1 MEEISESTE
10 VQRCAAPAP
19 GPPCGQQQGWT
30 LQHRPHS
37 GAELCLGPSGAD
49 NPGADALAAR
59 APRAPLDAAC
69 AALDAHAA
77 LTPSVSA
84 SSALDSTTLYSLQLP
99 SRPCLVPYH
108 QWPFCSPVSS

>member
-30 LQHRPHS
+30 LQHRPRS
-37 GAELCLGPSGAD
+37 GAGLGLGPSGAD
-49 NPGADALAAR
+49 TPGRDALAAR
-59 APRAPLDAAC
+59 APLDATRAT
-69 AALDAHAA
+69 LDAHAA

-84 SSALDSTTLYSLQLP
+84 SSALDSTTLHSLRLP

-108 QWPFCSPVSS
+108 RWPFCSPVSS

>member
-1 MEEISESTE
+1 MSESTE

-30 LQHRPHS
+30 LQHRPRS
-37 GAELCLGPSGAD
+37 GPGLGLGPSGAD
-49 NPGADALAAR
+49 APGADTLAFH
-59 APRAPLDAAC
+59 APQ

-77 LTPSVSA
+77 LTPAVSA
-84 SSALDSTTLYSLQLP
+84 SSALDSTTLHSLRLP

-108 QWPFCSPVSS
+108 RWPFCSPVSS